1 MNANKVIKS
10 SLIVMLIL
18 LFGRLL
24 GFGREMFLSFYF
36 GASAKTDIYLL
47 AIMIPTILFDIIGPA
62 VATTF
67 IPLFF
72 EAKQQSREKAYMF
85 SNSVISIVLALGLAV
100 TIVGVYFTPYIIKVV
115 APEYRGEQF
124 VLAVKMMRLAFP
136 LTIFLGVV
144 SILVALL
151 QSLNRHSQA
160 SLIGIPFNI
169 ILIAGTIIS
178 AYYLDIEGLAITY
191 VLAVLSQVF
200 FLMPFL
206 YKENFRFKFC
216 IDLKDEMIKKLVKMS
231 IPVILLMSVTQITM
245 LVERSIASS
254 LEEGSIS
261 ALYYAYRLNFIFIGV
276 FSLSLIYVMYPVLSS
291 LVVKNQLND
300 FYEQFLKVLSVM
312 ALFIIPITVTIVIWR
327 EEIIT
332 LAFQRGAF
340 DSKDTMMTAECLFF
354 YIIGLLGLSWK
365 EIINRAFYSLGNTKT
380 PMYFGVVSAVF
391 QIALYLVLS
400 KIMGLVGLA
409 LASTLASY
417 LVVTLLILRLM
428 RYSNGRLNLL
438 QLTKDLG
445 KYFIATLLMGY
456 VLFTMYKFFSNSIL
470 FESRLALFTTI
481 LLTFLISFVL
491 YLLCLYFFKVSSIGY
506 MYEIVKQKIKV
517 QIKQHRN

>member
-10 SLIVMLIL
+10 SLMVMLIL
-18 LFGRLL
+18 LISRLL

-62 VATTF
+62 AATTF

-72 EAKQQSREKAYMF
+72 EAKQQSKDKAYMF
-85 SNSVISIVLALGLAV
+85 SNSVISLVFALGLAV
-100 TIVGVYFTPYIIKVV
+100 TVVGVFFTPYIVKAV
-115 APEYRGEQF
+115 APEYKGEQF
-124 VLAVKMMRLAFP
+124 ILAVKMMRLAFP
-136 LTIFLGVV
+136 LTIFSGVV
-144 SILVALL
+144 SILAALL

-169 ILIAGTIIS
+169 ILILGTAIC
-178 AYYLDIEGLAITY
+178 AHYLDIEGLVITY
-191 VLAVLSQVF
+191 VLAVMSQVF
-200 FLMPFL
+200 FLMLFL
-206 YKENFRFKFC
+206 YKEDFRIKIC
-216 IDLKDEMIKKLVKMS
+216 IDLRDEMIKKLAKIS
-231 IPVILLMSVTQITM
+231 IPVILLMSVTQISM

-276 FSLSLIYVMYPVLSS
+276 FSLSLIYVMYPVLAN
-291 LVVKNQLND
+291 LVAKNQLND
-300 FYEQFLKVLSVM
+300 FYEQFSKVLSVM
-312 ALFIIPITVTIVIWR
+312 ALFIIPVTVTVVIWR

-365 EIINRAFYSLGNTKT
+365 EVINRAFFSLGNTKT

-391 QIALYLVLS
+391 QIVLYLVLS
-400 KIMGLVGLA
+400 KVMGFAGLA
-409 LASTLASY
+409 LASTLATY
-417 LVVTLLILRLM
+417 LVVTLLILRLI
-428 RYSNGRLNLL
+428 RYSDGKLHLL
-438 QLTKDLG
+438 QLAKDMG
-445 KYFIATLLMGY
+445 KYFIAALLMGY
-456 VLFTMYKFFSNSIL
+456 VLMAIYNFASNSIL
-470 FESRLALFTTI
+470 FESRLALFITI
-481 LLTFLISFVL
+481 LLTSLLSFVL
-491 YLLCLYFFKVSSIGY
+491 YLICLYFFKVSSISY
-506 MYEIVKQKIKV
+506 MYKIVKQKIKV
-517 QIKQHRN
+517 HKVAS